1 MSHTV
6 QIKSQVKDAA
16 AVAAACRR
24 LGLPEPVH
32 ATVRLFRGDATGLAV
47 QLPGWRYPVV
57 CDVSS
62 GELKYDDYQ
71 GRWGNAAQLHQ
82 FLQAYAVEA
91 VKLQACR
98 QGQTATE
105 QALADG
111 SIRVQIVASA

>member
-1 MSHTV
+1 MSHIV
-6 QIKSQVKDAA
+6 QIQAQLRDSVAI
-16 AVAAACRR
+16 AAACRR
-24 LGLPEPVH
+24 LALPEPVH
-32 ATVRLFRGDATGLAV
+32 RTVRLFSGEATGVAV
-47 QLPGWRYPVV
+47 ELPGWRYPVV

-82 FLQAYAVEA
+82 FLQAYAVEV
-91 VKLQACR
+91 VKVQARR

-105 QALADG
+105 QLLADG